1 MPSAQALAR
10 PKTPFSS
17 GDCRLLG
24 PLTNCASPCL
34 SSSSSILKYR
44 PPPGLPRPASGV
56 ATGTFITY
64 TERLL
69 RFASRCLRAVRVEN
83 REPVPRLAVA
93 NDADKPGLS
102 YPGLDRHI
110 DPPNPP
116 RAVPPRSASST
127 RAIGLH
133 TARRPRIP
141 ARLSRNHVVP
151 SKDRRS
157 FSGLSILQG
166 RRRANCRIQSCLT
179 WYTTADHGRPTLDH
193 ISLSPACPGILGQG
207 EVGEGRRKGENQS
220 AT

>member
-1 MPSAQALAR
+1 VPSAKALAR

-34 SSSSSILKYR
+34 SSSSNILKYR
-44 PPPGLPRPASGV
+44 PLPGLPRPAAGV

-69 RFASRCLRAVRVEN
+69 RFASRCLRAVWVEN

-141 ARLSRNHVVP
+141 TRLSRNNVVP
-151 SKDRRS
+151 SKDRRFLYLRS
-157 FSGLSILQG
+157 YRVEDGQIAGYKATLPGIQLPTTAGPRFAHSRYLSITCLSRHPRPG
-166 RRRANCRIQSCLT
+166 RSR
-179 WYTTADHGRPTLDH
+179 
-193 ISLSPACPGILGQG
+193 
-207 EVGEGRRKGENQS
+207 EGTKGENQS